1 METANEPGA
10 GPVQTAQTQ
19 STLTAEQQAAASE
32 GFNMLFS
39 TRRPR
44 DAAAGVSSGLK
55 SIVKGV
61 IAGAATLVAA
71 PVMGAQQEGLKGF
84 GKGLAAGVAGA
95 VALPVTGA
103 VVGTAQIARGVYNT
117 PDAIASSMDGK
128 TWDSEERVW
137 TSDGVNARYK
147 KAFEAP
153 SNQLVLDDKPYDDAR
168 ARQMRAAL
176 AGGGALGI
184 DGGVVQDTKLYDDL
198 GVATDASQSEIKKA
212 YYRLAKQ
219 LHPDKN
225 PDDPEA
231 NARFQAIGQ
240 AYQVLCDPSLREQY
254 DRHGLQVVDQ
264 QDMMDP
270 SEFFAML
277 FGNEAF
283 EYLIGET
290 AVALAKGGEISEA
303 NMHVLQKRREA
314 QLAVNLVALLRRYVE
329 GDAQGFVDWAQEEA
343 LRLAKTSFGG
353 QLLQCI
359 GWVYRN
365 QAEQRLGI
373 LNYNPFAKMRQHGI
387 ELQTKL
393 KLVGAAVKAM
403 RLQSKIAKEQA
414 KEEEQQQHGSA
425 DVDHENKGSTSASGA
440 SSGAQPS
447 DKAQAS
453 PRAGSNLE
461 KEFLPAILDALF
473 QATKI
478 DIQRTLRRVCNAV
491 LHDSEV
497 EKAVWRSRAE
507 ALEVLGRIFEATGEA
522 TEKAEAASGGVTA
535 SARMEQAM
543 RATVEKKMAEDD
555 ARHAEH

>member
-1 METANEPGA
+1 MSG
-10 GPVQTAQTQ
+10 
-19 STLTAEQQAAASE
+19 EQ
-32 GFNMLFS
+32 L
-39 TRRPR
+39 
-44 DAAAGVSSGLK
+44 
-55 SIVKGV
+55 
-61 IAGAATLVAA
+61 TLVW
-71 PVMGAQQEGLKGF
+71 L
-84 GKGLAAGVAGA
+84 
-95 VALPVTGA
+95 LP
-103 VVGTAQIARGVYNT
+103 
-117 PDAIASSMDGK
+117 K
-128 TWDSEERVW
+128 H
-137 TSDGVNARYK
+137 RYK

-314 QLAVNLVALLRRYVE
+314 QLAVNLVRDRASDSPARLALSHAPCLRLHALQVALLRRYVE